1 MHRHDTMSRYI
12 LSSNGIT
19 YTPALS
25 YIHALGLASELLQ
38 VIGCRSHFPDI
49 PMRVLPI
56 LIALCATAPLAA
68 QDFDFYSRGPYRP
81 GIPRPEA
88 VTGFPVGT
96 HQTMYGTLQ
105 RYIDTLAVTAA
116 DRLRLETWGQTT
128 EGRPYRV
135 LVISDPT
142 NLTRL
147 DQIRGAI
154 AELAD
159 PRRTTPARAAE
170 IAAHEPIVVLFQYS
184 VHGDESAGLEA
195 SMQVAYQML
204 AGDDSATHA
213 ILKNVVLVLN
223 PSANPDGHER
233 FAAWY
238 NSVAVGDA
246 LPAAFENDE
255 PWSITGRYTHFR
267 FDMNRDLVAQSQPE
281 ARVLM
286 DGLLRWH
293 PQVFVDHH
301 STTQTFF
308 FPPVAPAVNQNLPV
322 QTTRW
327 FDVFGRANGAAF
339 DHYGWQYFV
348 RGVFDFFYVGYWDEW
363 SSFQGATGMTYETDG
378 GPSYATRR
386 DDGTISTFR
395 DGIAHHF
402 IASLTT
408 LETAAKN
415 REARL
420 RDYDAFRRSALDEAA
435 TDKMKRIVLVP
446 GTDPRMTAHVV
457 GLLLHSGIEV
467 SRLSQDAVA
476 STAHPYL
483 GGTAGRRTL
492 PAGSYVIDL
501 NQPQRRLAKALLE
514 PDAVLDRSFVS
525 EQLARYTRNRRR
537 GEDADKEEYGFYDVT
552 AWSLPYTFNLEAYWT
567 EDAGTVTATA
577 VTDTTLPSP
586 APPAHAASA
595 YVFTNDNL
603 GAARLALA
611 LEREGFR
618 VAVALQPVRADGRS
632 WPRGSFI
639 ARVQRNP
646 ATLHERIAAL
656 GPANGVAVTA
666 VQSAF
671 ADSGNVGTGS
681 DPVVSLQP
689 PRILVAA
696 GDGISETSYGWVW
709 YFLQQDLS
717 TPFTPVALRSLGSMD
732 DLARFNTIIIPDGS
746 GSMIKRQL
754 GDDGVTKLKAWV
766 SSGGVLIGIGGAG
779 DFAANK
785 DVGLSTIVAVGADT
799 GAKADTTIKGDAPP
813 IASSTAPSRDKPE
826 WLPGSIFRATLDR
839 THWLTLGYEQPELA
853 VYLDGSTFWKP
864 SKGGANPVAF
874 TGGASGGLTLSG
886 YTWPDNTERLLKNT
900 TWAVVENRGDGRV
913 VLFLGDPLFRGFWRG
928 TARLVTNAI
937 LVGPKR

>member
-1 MHRHDTMSRYI
+1 MKFGPVPSSRFPG
-12 LSSNGIT
+12 LPMRP
-19 YTPALS
+19 PAL
-25 YIHALGLASELLQ
+25 LL
-38 VIGCRSHFPDI
+38 
-49 PMRVLPI
+49 
-56 LIALCATAPLAA
+56 ALCFAAPLAA
-68 QDFDFYSRGPYRP
+68 QDFDFYTRGPYRP
-81 GIPRPEA
+81 NIPRPEA
-88 VTGFPVGT
+88 ISGFPAGT

-105 RYIDTLAVTAA
+105 RYIDTLAATAG
-116 DRLRLETWGQTT
+116 DRLRLETWGRTV

-135 LVISDPT
+135 LVISDPA
-142 NLTRL
+142 NLARL
-147 DQIRGAI
+147 DAIRSAI
-154 AELAD
+154 GELAD

-170 IAAHEPIVVLFQYS
+170 IAAHEPISVLFQYS

-195 SMQVAYQML
+195 AMQVAYQML
-204 AGDDSATHA
+204 AGDDSVTHT

-238 NSVAVGDA
+238 NSVAVGED

-281 ARVLM
+281 TRILM
-286 DGLLRWH
+286 GGLLRWH

-308 FPPVAPAVNQNLPV
+308 FPPVAPAVNQNLPA

-339 DHYGWQYFV
+339 DRYGWQYFV

-378 GPSYATRR
+378 GPSYAVRR

-415 REARL
+415 REARIK
-420 RDYDAFRRSALDEAA
+420 DYDAFRRSALDEAA

-446 GTDPRMTAHVV
+446 GADPRMAAHVV
-457 GLLLHSGIEV
+457 GLLLRSGIEV
-467 SRLSQDAVA
+467 SRLTQDAV
-476 STAHPYL
+476 STAAHPYL
-483 GGTAGRRTL
+483 GGAPGRRTL

-514 PDAVLDRSFVS
+514 PDAVLDKSFVS

-537 GEDADKEEYGFYDVT
+537 GEDADKEDYGFYDVT
-552 AWSLPYTFNLEAYWT
+552 GWSLPYAFNLEAYGT
-567 EDAGTVTATA
+567 EDAGALTASP
-577 VTDTTLPSP
+577 VTDTVLP
-586 APPAHAASA
+586 PPAAPARAASA
-595 YVFTNDNL
+595 YLFTNDNL
-603 GAARLALA
+603 GAARLVLA
-611 LEREGFR
+611 LEREGYR
-618 VAVALQPVRADGRS
+618 VAVATQPLRADGRT
-632 WPRGSFI
+632 WPRGTFL

-646 ATLHERIAAL
+646 ATLHDRIAVL

-666 VQSAF
+666 IQSAF

-681 DPVVSLQP
+681 DPITSLQTP
-689 PRILVAA
+689 KILVAA
-696 GDGISETSYGWVW
+696 GDGIVETSYGWVW
-709 YFLQQDLS
+709 YFLQQDLGA
-717 TPFTPVALRSLGSMD
+717 PFTPVSLRNIGSLD
-732 DLARFNTIIIPDGS
+732 DLARYNTMIIPDGTS
-746 GSMIKRQL
+746 GAIKRQL

-779 DFAANK
+779 EFAANK
-785 DVGLSTIVAVGADT
+785 DVGLSTMTVVGSDT
-799 GAKADTTIKGDAPP
+799 AAKADTTVKGDAPP
-813 IASSTAPSRDKPE
+813 IASATAPSHDKPE
-826 WLPGSIFRATLDR
+826 WLPGAIFRATLDR
-839 THWLTLGYEQPELA
+839 THWLTLGYQQAELP
-853 VYLDGSTFWKP
+853 VYLDGNSFWKP

-874 TGGASGGLTLSG
+874 TAPSGLTLSG

-900 TWAVVENRGDGRV
+900 AWAVVENRGEGRV
-913 VLFLGDPLFRGFWRG
+913 VLFLGNPLFRGFWGG

-937 LVGPKR
+937 LIGPKR